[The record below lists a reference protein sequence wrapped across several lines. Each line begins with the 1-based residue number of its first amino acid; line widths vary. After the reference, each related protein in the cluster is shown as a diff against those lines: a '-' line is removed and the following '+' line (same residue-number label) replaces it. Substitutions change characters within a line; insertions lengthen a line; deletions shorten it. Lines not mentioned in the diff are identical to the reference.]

1 MDRVVKRRGLG
12 RGLEALIPAAGH
24 EVARRD
30 ASEEERVVQLPIASI
45 RANPRQP
52 RTAFPEESLE
62 DLARSIREHG
72 VLQPVLVCERDGI
85 DGTYELIA
93 GERRFRAA
101 QRAGLATIP
110 AIVRRVDARRSLEIA
125 LIENL
130 QREDLNPIEEA
141 LAYRQLMQE
150 FGLTQVEIAERVGK
164 SRPAVANALRLLQL
178 PPDLQAEVAA
188 GRLSAGH
195 ARALL
200 AAGGVEEQRRL
211 AEQLLSGQSSVR
223 VAERLSRSGKGGALA
238 PDWQAAEDALRRA
251 LGLKVR
257 LSARRDGSGKLE
269 IEYPSVEALN
279 QLLDRLGVTV

>member
-30 ASEEERVVQLPIASI
+30 ASEEEQVVQLPIAAI

-72 VLQPVLVCERDGI
+72 VLQPVLVCQRDGI
-85 DGTYELIA
+85 YELIA

-178 PPDLQAEVAA
+178 PPDIQAEVAA

-211 AEQLLSGQSSVR
+211 AEQLLAGQSSVR
-223 VAERLSRSGKGGALA
+223 VAERLSRSGKGEALA
-238 PDWQAAEDALRRA
+238 PDWQAAEDALRRT